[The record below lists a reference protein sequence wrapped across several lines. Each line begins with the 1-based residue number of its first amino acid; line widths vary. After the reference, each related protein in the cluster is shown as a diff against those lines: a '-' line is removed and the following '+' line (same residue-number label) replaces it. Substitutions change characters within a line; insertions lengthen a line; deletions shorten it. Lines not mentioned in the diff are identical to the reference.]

1 MPTPSPSDQ
10 RLFEGIRFG
19 NEADF
24 ECFFRRYYPRLVN
37 YAARFVA
44 GHETARDLVQGEED
58 PYYATIILKTW
69 EPLVGISDDGH
80 EMPVLAESWES
91 NADKTEWIFHLKEGV
106 RFHDGELFNAAAALE
121 NFRRYR
127 NMGYRPSTFYG
138 FLADRI
144 YPGLLRAE
152 ADDENTLHLY
162 FEKPVPML
170 IYRMA
175 GWGSAMFSPRCFD
188 SATRV
193 WQKGRA
199 PL

>member
-1 MPTPSPSDQ
+1 M
-10 RLFEGIRFG
+10 RRIGLFLCGLIFLFLTGICTGCGHKTETGER
-19 NEADF
+19 EIV
-24 ECFFRRYYPRLVN
+24 L
-37 YAARFVA
+37 AA
-44 GHETARDLVQGEED
+44 ARDLVQGEKD

-106 RFHDGELFNAAAALE
+106 RFHDGELFNAAAAIE

-152 ADDENTLHLY
+152 ADDENTLHL
-162 FEKPVPML
+162 
-170 IYRMA
+170 
-175 GWGSAMFSPRCFD
+175 
-188 SATRV
+188 
-193 WQKGRA
+193 
-199 PL
+199 

>member
-1 MPTPSPSDQ
+1 M
-10 RLFEGIRFG
+10 RKIGLFLCGLIFLFLTSICTGCGHKTETGEREIV
-19 NEADF
+19 
-24 ECFFRRYYPRLVN
+24 L
-37 YAARFVA
+37 AA
-44 GHETARDLVQGEED
+44 ARDLVQGEKD

-175 GWGSAMFSPRCFD
+175 GWGSAMFSPRCLIPPRGTGR
-188 SATRV
+188 A
-193 WQKGRA
+193 WQKGRV